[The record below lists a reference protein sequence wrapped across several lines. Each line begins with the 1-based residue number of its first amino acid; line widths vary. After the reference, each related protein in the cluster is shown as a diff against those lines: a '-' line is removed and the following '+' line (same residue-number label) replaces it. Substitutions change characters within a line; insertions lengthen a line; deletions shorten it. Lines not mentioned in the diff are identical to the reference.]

1 MKKTFTKL
9 FAALALLA
17 FFIPSMIAVGQT
29 RADEVYKSCEFKTT
43 YMSKGVSG
51 YTNVDFFMH
60 DGTNTTTHLWDV
72 VNANNNNKGWNYIKI
87 GGKNG
92 AYTGTIT
99 TSSAYSEP
107 ITKVEMTIDAIT
119 TGNVTSMT
127 LYTSSNNST
136 WTSAGTFDK
145 STGVKTVAISS
156 PTANLYYKIEVVC
169 TQGTSN
175 GLVTISKVEYYHSTG
190 GNPVVVTPTFTPNG
204 GSFYESQEIT
214 ITCATDGATIHYT
227 TNGDTPTSSSTTYT
241 EPFTINATTTVKAIG
256 IKTNYDNSDVATATF
271 TKATVMTVAEA
282 RDYIDDLGGET
293 SADDVYV
300 SGIISQIDSY
310 NSTYHSITYWISDD
324 GTTTN
329 HMEVYSGKGL
339 NGADFSAQTDLIEG
353 SEVIVKG
360 KVKLFNSTT
369 YEFTQSSQI
378 VSLTLPAT
386 PYITADD
393 INIAYD
399 ATSGEIEYVLNNP
412 AISGSLSVSENVDW
426 ITSATL
432 NTIESK
438 VNLVCTAN
446 PNAAQRSGVVTI
458 TYTYGSNN
466 ATVTKDVTVTQA
478 GNPNIF
484 DNIED
489 ITAVNTS
496 YSVKGTVVAI
506 NSRGFVMGDG
516 TGYVYYYKNAAPTQA
531 VSDMVTMSGTTG
543 TYGHIIQFT
552 NSATVAEASSS
563 NYNGTPAATVI
574 TTVPDYSTGYH
585 LSTYFEFEGELTKSN
600 SNYFITLGESQIQ
613 ISYPTSDQG
622 TALTALNGKTVRVKG
637 YFTGINSS
645 SKFTVMLESVEEV
658 VVPVINADDITLDHD
673 ATSGEIEYEIEN
685 TPTGTSLTAATTT
698 ADWISNINITSE
710 KVTFTC
716 TANDGDEDRT
726 ATFTLAYTGATSVT
740 VTVTQ
745 GHYTVDYAT
754 LPFVWAGGVKADLIA
769 LNGVTSNGLGGDY
782 AESHGVYRVKFDNTG
797 DYIQVKTNEQPGIVT
812 IGVKMIGGNTT
823 SHIYVKGSADGETFD
838 DGESL
843 EISGS
848 ANDVVNLTSTRS
860 FDATVRYV
868 QLYFDKGAN
877 VGVGPITIAQV
888 TNDPFITVADAT
900 VNNVPAAGDNGTLAI
915 TYGYLDISDMSD
927 FGVQFYDA
935 EGEEES
941 EPDWVEVLVAEEQT
955 GEYVVS
961 YVVEANSGAARTAY
975 CKVFALG
982 DSDYVYSNLITIS
995 QVEYVDTEDY
1005 ELYSGAL
1012 VEGDYVIYYNGYAM
1026 KNEVISNRLSYK
1038 TVTPNSNVIAADASI
1053 VWHIAPS
1060 ATEGYW
1066 TIYSADAEAYAASTG
1081 ANNKAQM
1088 LAELDND
1095 NNDMALWS
1103 VTVAESKD
1111 NTYEFVNKNNYEAD
1125 PQVNHL
1131 LRNNGTYGFA
1141 CYASTTGG
1149 TLSLYKKVESFTLPI
1164 AQYTSGQNDGWYL
1177 IASPVAY
1184 TLAGQDM
1191 VSGTDYDLYRFNQT
1205 ATNAE
1210 WENYKAHS
1218 ATDFTTLEVGRG
1230 YLYANANDITLS
1242 FTGVPS
1248 SNGVVELTYEAGHT
1262 FTGWNLVGNPLG
1274 TAATVEGDYYRM
1286 NDTHTGIMTTKGT
1299 GSVAVM
1305 EGIFVQATEAGQ
1317 SVTFTAASK
1326 GVRANNTESVTLNVM
1341 RNDNVIDRAIVRFN
1355 NDRKLGKITLFD
1367 DDTKIYIP
1375 QNDGDYAIVSSNG
1388 QGTMPVNFKAKEM
1401 GMYTISVET
1410 EGIDLSYLHLIDRL
1424 TGEDVNL
1431 LIDSKYSFIASNS
1444 DIENRFILSFNENG
1458 INANGN
1464 ETFAFQNGNEIIVNG
1479 EGELQVFDVM
1489 GRMVSNVIVNGVEAI
1504 ALPQGVY
1511 IFRLNENI
1519 QKIVVR

>member
-1 MKKTFTKL
+1 MKKTFTRFL
-9 FAALALLA
+9 AALALLA

-29 RADEVYKSCEFKTT
+29 RADVLYSTCRFGSS
-43 YMSKGVSG
+43 YNSSNSS
-51 YTNVDFFMH
+51 YT
-60 DGTNTTTHLWDV
+60 GTFTVTNGSFTWTV
-72 VNANNNNKGWNYIKI
+72 GNGNNNNNGWTNGDGYGQVKF
-87 GGKNG
+87 GRKNNASVG
-92 AYTGTIT
+92 YIT
-99 TSSAYSEP
+99 TDDAYSGAVN
-107 ITKVEMTIDAIT
+107 KVEVTIDGLTDSKI
-119 TGNVTSMT
+119 NSIK
-127 LYTSSNNST
+127 LYTSGDNST
-136 WTSAGTFDK
+136 WTEAGSFTK
-145 STGVKTVAISS
+145 ATGTQSVSIAS
-156 PTANLYYKIEVVC
+156 PASNLYYKVEFDC
-169 TQGTSN
+169 ASGSSN
-175 GLVTISKVEYYHSTG
+175 GLITVSKVEYYIAG
-190 GNPVVVTPTFTPNG
+190 ATPTCAEPTFSPAAGAYTSAQNV
-204 GSFYESQEIT
+204 T
-214 ITCATDGATIHYT
+214 ISTTTSGATIYYT
-227 TNGDTPTSSSTTYT
+227 TDGSDPTTSSSVYSSAITVSSNM
-241 EPFTINATTTVKAIG
+241 TIKAMAAATG
-256 IKTNYDNSDVATATF
+256 YDNSTIASASYIILDHAGTAADPYTIADAY
-271 TKATVMTVAEA
+271 TA
-282 RDYIDDLGGET
+282 IDANVGLSE
-293 SADDVYV
+293 VYV
-300 SGIISQIDSY
+300 AGIISQVDSY
-310 NSTYHSITYWISDD
+310 NSNYHSITYWISSD
-324 GTTTN
+324 GTTTSDQL
-329 HMEVYSGKGL
+329 EVYSGKGL
-339 NGADFSAQTDLIEG
+339 NNTDFTSTDDVEVGA
-353 SEVIVKG
+353 EVVVYGTLK
-360 KVKLFNSTT
+360 KFNNT
-369 YEFTQSSQI
+369 YEFDKNNY
-378 VSLTLPAT
+378 LTSYTAPQHDVAT
-386 PYITADD
+386 PTFSPVAGVYA
-393 INIAYD
+393 
-399 ATSGEIEYVLNNP
+399 
-412 AISGSLSVSENVDW
+412 
-426 ITSATL
+426 SAQ
-432 NTIESK
+432 S
-438 VNLVCTAN
+438 
-446 PNAAQRSGVVTI
+446 VTI
-458 TYTYGSNN
+458 SC
-466 ATVTKDVTVTQA
+466 
-478 GNPNIF
+478 
-484 DNIED
+484 E
-489 ITAVNTS
+489 
-496 YSVKGTVVAI
+496 
-506 NSRGFVMGDG
+506 
-516 TGYVYYYKNAAPTQA
+516 
-531 VSDMVTMSGTTG
+531 TTG
-543 TYGHIIQFT
+543 ASIYYTT
-552 NSATVAEASSS
+552 NGSDPDANSTL
-563 NYNGTPAATVI
+563 YNGTALSISSTTTIKAIAYLAGVNSNIATATYYFCSAENPYTVTEALAFESYQYPANGIYVTGIVSTAATSLSSGTLTYYISVDG
-574 TTVPDYSTGYH
+574 TTTADELEVYKGKDLNNASFTAVDDIQVGDIVTIYGNVQVYNSTIEFGSGNY
-585 LSTYFEFEGELTKSN
+585 LVSFER
-600 SNYFITLGESQIQ
+600 
-613 ISYPTSDQG
+613 P
-622 TALTALNGKTVRVKG
+622 
-637 YFTGINSS
+637 
-645 SKFTVMLESVEEV
+645 
-658 VVPVINADDITLDHD
+658 VVPVINASDVNLAYD

-698 ADWISNINITSE
+698 ADWISSINITSE

-716 TANDGDEDRT
+716 TANDGTTDRT
-726 ATFTLAYTGATSVT
+726 ATFTLSYTGAASKT

-900 VNNVPAAGDNGTLAI
+900 VNNVPAAGDNGTLTI

-961 YVVEANSGAARTAY
+961 YVVDANSGAARTAY

-982 DSDYVYSNLITIS
+982 DTDYVYSNLITIS

-1088 LAELDND
+1088 LAELNND
-1095 NNDMALWS
+1095 NNNMALWS

-1111 NTYEFVNKNNYEAD
+1111 NTYEFVNKYNYDNNA
-1125 PQVNHL
+1125 NST

-1141 CYASTTGG
+1141 CYANTTGG

-1191 VSGTDYDLYRFNQT
+1191 VSGTDYDLYRFNPT
-1205 ATNAE
+1205 AEKE

-1248 SNGVVELTYEAGHT
+1248 SNGVVELTYETGHT
-1262 FTGWNLVGNPLG
+1262 FTGWNLIGNPLG
-1274 TAATVEGDYYRM
+1274 VTANVDKDYYRI
-1286 NDTHTGIMTTKGT
+1286 NDTHTGIMTEASSGN
-1299 GSVAVM
+1299 VAVM
-1305 EGIFVQATEAGQ
+1305 EGIFVKATAANQ
-1317 SVTFTAASK
+1317 TVTFTAASK
-1326 GVRANNTESVTLNVM
+1326 GVRSNDTESVTLNVM

-1355 NDRKLGKITLFD
+1355 SDRQLGKLTLFD

-1375 QNDGDYAIVSSNG
+1375 QSDGDYAIVSSNG

-1401 GMYTISVET
+1401 GKYTISVET

-1431 LIDSKYSFIASNS
+1431 LLDSEYSFIASNS
-1444 DIENRFILSFNENG
+1444 DMESRFILSFGENG
-1458 INANGN
+1458 INASN
-1464 ETFAFQNGNEIIVNG
+1464 ETFAFQNGSEIIVNG
-1479 EGELQVFDVM
+1479 EGELQIFDVT
-1489 GRMVSNVIVNGVEAI
+1489 GRMVKNTVINGVEAI
-1504 ALPQGVY
+1504 TMPQGVY
-1511 IFRLNENI
+1511 IFRLNEKV